1 MSLKEE
7 FSKCLEEIH
16 NSEANYTRLAVVGQ
30 PGAGK
35 SSLINNLLG
44 QKVAATGQGTD
55 VTVKLTEYDFCVL
68 KIVDLP
74 GYGTER
80 FQYEAW
86 LKEFPLEQFDAF
98 IYVFSGKF
106 TEDDD
111 KLFAYFQQ
119 HRDKQVLLVR
129 NHCNSLA
136 SEVEKQQVLA
146 DVGAHYGEAKVYFV
160 DCGRYKAGIDTL
172 RAVCMGDE
180 LIGIWKKR
188 LHESFTRAKAE
199 HLQKAFLQAEEAIST
214 YKKLAGANGL
224 NPILGV
230 DIAADLGIYY
240 KMFQD
245 IRDVYGIA
253 EADFKLY
260 MGVPLAGK
268 LLQLLT
274 KEGLVLLL
282 QSFGSRLAAK
292 NAVKYV
298 PFIGQAAA
306 VALGWQ
312 LCKMAGNDYNSK
324 CQQFADEVLDE
335 LIDEALAKVNTQ
347 SFAQ

>member
-188 LHESFTRAKAE
+188 LHESFTRAKTE

-282 QSFGSRLAAK
+282 Q
-292 NAVKYV
+292 
-298 PFIGQAAA
+298 
-306 VALGWQ
+306 Q
-312 LCKMAGNDYNSK
+312 LS
-324 CQQFADEVLDE
+324 VR
-335 LIDEALAKVNTQ
+335 
-347 SFAQ
+347 S